1 MKKDQTEKKYK
12 KQGIKGK
19 MMRGIITP
27 TMVVLVFVA
36 AVILLLVRGSV
47 GNLRTA
53 EITAESAQVTNLV
66 SEYFTRYMEVT
77 RQFGA
82 NNELRKLFEEVKEGD
97 KISEAKLFDTV
108 RKNMTNVFHTDE
120 ENILVCWIADVDSSQ
135 CVEDEESGYISELGE
150 WDITSRD
157 WFEQVSVAKNTIVT
171 EPYKNSSTGKMVSSV
186 ITPVYGEG
194 EELLGVAAIDVS
206 VDTLSVMMSEHKLG
220 KSGFFMLLS
229 PQGTIMYAP
238 KESIVQTSI
247 QDAGLPQKVIDVY
260 EEQENTELT
269 YKWDGTT
276 QHGAYE
282 IITATGWSVLS
293 GMPSREY
300 NSMMISLSIAVVGFF
315 IIAILMLVAIIN
327 KISAGIVKPLQQLK
341 LVAEE
346 IAEGDLDLDVEV
358 SSDDEVGAV
367 AVALNKTVLRLRD
380 YIDYIREITD
390 VLQQVSE
397 GNLRFELQQEYT
409 GEFHKV
415 KDSLEQLSKR
425 LIHTIQNIEEASLQV
440 SGGSEQIAVGA
451 QSLSESAT
459 SQAATAQQLQAS
471 VSEIAEQVTAN
482 AHFAEEVKQSVDDM
496 GGRLKFSNQQMER
509 AVDAMREINRCSAEI
524 ENIITTI
531 EEIADQTNLLSLN
544 ASIEAARAG
553 EVGRGFAV
561 VAGEVGTLAGDSME
575 AVHTS
580 TVLIQNSLD
589 AVKKGMEIVNT
600 AADEIQQAF
609 CHTETVQGLVDKIAE
624 ASQNQSDNI
633 EQIRY
638 ALEQVTEVI
647 SDNSAMAQESAAAS
661 QELSAQSQNL
671 EEMIKIFRL

>member
-1 MKKDQTEKKYK
+1 MKKDQMEKKHE

-27 TMVVLVFVA
+27 TMIVLVFVA
-36 AVILLLVRGSV
+36 AVILLLVKGSV
-47 GNLRTA
+47 GDLRTA
-53 EITAESAQVTNLV
+53 EITAESAQITNLI

-77 RQFGA
+77 RQLGA

-108 RKNMTNVFHTDE
+108 RGNMTNVFHTDE

-135 CVEDEESGYISELGE
+135 CVEDEESGYVSELGE

-157 WFEQVSVAKNTIVT
+157 WFEQVTTAKNTIVT
-171 EPYKNSSTGKMVSSV
+171 EPYKNSSTGKMVSSI

-194 EELLGVAAIDVS
+194 EELLGVAAVDVS
-206 VDTLSVMMSEHKLG
+206 VDTLSEMMSEHKLG

-238 KESIVQTSI
+238 KESILQTTI
-247 QDAGLPQKVIDVY
+247 QDAGLPEQVISAY
-260 EEQENTELT
+260 EKQENIELT
-269 YKWDGTT
+269 YKWDGKT

-282 IITATGWSVLS
+282 IIAATGWSVLS
-293 GMPSREY
+293 GMPSGEY
-300 NSMMISLSIAVVGFF
+300 NSMIIRLSVAVVGFF
-315 IIAILMLVAIIN
+315 IIAIIMLVVIIN

-346 IAEGDLDLDVEV
+346 IAEGNLDIDVDV
-358 SSDDEVGAV
+358 SSEDEVGAV
-367 AVALNKTVLRLRD
+367 ATAFHKTVMRLRD
-380 YIDYIREITD
+380 YIDYIEEITE
-390 VLQQVSE
+390 VLQQVAE

-425 LIHTIQNIEEASLQV
+425 LTNTIQNIEEASLQV
-440 SGGSEQIAVGA
+440 SGGSEQIALGA
-451 QSLSESAT
+451 QSLAEGAT
-459 SQAATAQQLQAS
+459 SQAATAEQLQAS

-482 AHFAEEVKQSVDDM
+482 ANFAEEVKKSVDDM
-496 GGRLKFSNQQMER
+496 GSRLKFSNQQMER
-509 AVDAMREINRCSAEI
+509 AVDAMREISRCSAEI

-580 TVLIQNSLD
+580 TTLIQNSLE
-589 AVKKGMEIVNT
+589 AVKKGMEIVNA
-600 AADEIQQAF
+600 AADEMQQAF
-609 CHTETVQGLVDKIAE
+609 DHTETVQGLVDKIAE
-624 ASQNQSDNI
+624 ASQNQSDSI
-633 EQIRY
+633 EQIRC

-647 SDNSAMAQESAAAS
+647 TDNSAMAQESAAAS
-661 QELSAQSQNL
+661 QELSAQSQSL
-671 EEMIKIFRL
+671 EEMMKIFRL